1 LIAFPDFEEQEKIAD
16 YIDGIVRAV
25 DNIVADYEKQ
35 IEQLHEMKHRVIL
48 DVVTGGLDVREA
60 LIPNYEFVE
69 EDEDTDS
76 EEVENEDEVAEEQED

>member
-1 LIAFPDFEEQEKIAD
+1 
-16 YIDGIVRAV
+16 
-25 DNIVADYEKQ
+25 
-35 IEQLHEMKHRVIL
+35 MKHRVIL

-76 EEVENEDEVAEEQED
+76 EEVENEDEVDEEQED